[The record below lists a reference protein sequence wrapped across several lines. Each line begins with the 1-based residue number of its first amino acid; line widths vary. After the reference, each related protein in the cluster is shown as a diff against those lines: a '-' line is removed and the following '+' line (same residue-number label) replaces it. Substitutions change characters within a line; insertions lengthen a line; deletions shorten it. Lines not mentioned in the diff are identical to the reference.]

1 MRTKTLIV
9 SVLLLG
15 ALALS
20 ACGPA
25 AIAPASN
32 APQRAL
38 NVTGVGTVSLTPDI
52 AYIYLGVHTEK
63 PSAAEA
69 VAENNIQTQKV
80 VDALQKMGVE
90 AKDIRTTN
98 FSIWPSQNYA
108 PDGTPLDIKYAVDNT
123 VYVTVRDL
131 KKLGDLL
138 DSVISAGAN
147 TVNSI
152 AFDVADKTAAMK
164 QARDQAVQ
172 SAQEQA
178 QELADVAGVKL
189 GDITSIS
196 FYDTSAA
203 PVFGAYGKGG
213 GGGSEA
219 ALAVPIN
226 PGELTLTV
234 SVSMTY
240 EIK

>member
-1 MRTKTLIV
+1 MRTKSLIV
-9 SVLLLG
+9 SILLLG
-15 ALALS
+15 AIVLS

-25 AIAPASN
+25 AIAPAAN
-32 APQRAL
+32 APQRTM
-38 NVTGVGTVSLTPDI
+38 NVTGIGTVSLTPDI

-63 PSAAEA
+63 PSASEA
-69 VAENNIQTQKV
+69 VAENNAQTQKV
-80 VDALQKMGVE
+80 IDALKKLKVD

-108 PDGTPLDIKYAVDNT
+108 PDGTPLDMKYMVDNT

-138 DSVISAGAN
+138 DSVIAAGAN

-152 AFDVADKTAAMK
+152 AFDVADKTSAAK
-164 QARDQAVQ
+164 QARDAAVQ
-172 SAQEQA
+172 NAKEQA
-178 QELADVAGVKL
+178 QELAAAAGVKL
-189 GDITSIS
+189 GEITIIS
-196 FYDTSAA
+196 FYDSSAT
-203 PVFGAYGKGG
+203 PVFGGYGKGG
-213 GGGSEA
+213 GGGSDA
-219 ALAVPIN
+219 ALAVPIQ

>member
-1 MRTKTLIV
+1 MRTKTLLV
-9 SVLLLG
+9 SVFMLG
-15 ALALS
+15 VILLS

-25 AIAPASN
+25 AIVPAAN
-32 APQRAL
+32 APQRTM

-52 AYIYLGVHTEK
+52 AYIYLGVHTEQA
-63 PSAAEA
+63 SASEA
-69 VAENNIQTQKV
+69 VSQNNAQTQKV
-80 VDALQKMGVE
+80 IDALKKMGVD

-108 PDGTPLDIKYAVDNT
+108 PDGTPLEIKYMVDNT

-138 DSVISAGAN
+138 DSVITAGAN

-164 QARDQAVQ
+164 QARDAAVK

-189 GDITSIS
+189 GVITNIS
-196 FYDTSAA
+196 FYDTTAS
-203 PVFGAYGKGG
+203 PVFGGYGKGG

-234 SVSMTY
+234 SVSMVY